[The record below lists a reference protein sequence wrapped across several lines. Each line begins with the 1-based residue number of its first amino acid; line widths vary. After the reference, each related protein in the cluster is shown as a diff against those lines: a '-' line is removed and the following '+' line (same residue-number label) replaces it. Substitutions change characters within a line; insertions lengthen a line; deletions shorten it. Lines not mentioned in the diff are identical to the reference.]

1 LSAHQNARVREAAIV
16 PSRVIVVFTS
26 NTLPTDAAARVQKAG
41 GRLIRT
47 LGPVGI
53 AIVVPVSVDGS
64 TLIRK
69 LRRDPAIFNAEYDR
83 VVNLI
88 APAQVAADH
97 QTDPTP
103 TTHLAHPL
111 PTFSPSL
118 PADFFYTSSPQQWAV
133 KRVGA
138 AGGGVPTLLGD
149 PTSGAWDVTFGAGS
163 KIAILDTGVNPVH
176 PDVKDNLSFN
186 QAVTFYI
193 PDVFGTPN
201 CEVPDA
207 SNLP

>member
-1 LSAHQNARVREAAIV
+1 MILPLRGHGAATDQSRTNREPRGAVCRNMPSLEASMTSNPFRSRAVQGCFCGFGAALLLATVAASQPLSAHQNARVREAAIV

-88 APAQVAADH
+88 APAQ
-97 QTDPTP
+97 
-103 TTHLAHPL
+103 
-111 PTFSPSL
+111 
-118 PADFFYTSSPQQWAV
+118 
-133 KRVGA
+133 
-138 AGGGVPTLLGD
+138 
-149 PTSGAWDVTFGAGS
+149 
-163 KIAILDTGVNPVH
+163 
-176 PDVKDNLSFN
+176 
-186 QAVTFYI
+186 
-193 PDVFGTPN
+193 
-201 CEVPDA
+201 
-207 SNLP
+207 